1 MIGSKLIASAFAVAA
16 FVGVYAVSLSEM
28 RAEDVPQPSTPQ
40 AAAPNA
46 SEEGAKPTAPRS
58 PIRIKDVD
66 YQDTK
71 EGVAGRIKLAGTA
84 APDSL
89 VYIYVDENPYV
100 KVLADAEGNWSAEGE
115 LQLDGQRHMLRAEQY
130 DAETRMLAGRAMVTI
145 TRNPNA
151 NVEP

>member
-1 MIGSKLIASAFAVAA
+1 MIGSKSIASAFAVVALVGIYA
-16 FVGVYAVSLSEM
+16 FSLSEA

-40 AAAPNA
+40 AAEPNA
-46 SEEGAKPTAPRS
+46 SEAKPTAPRS

-115 LQLDGQRHMLRAEQY
+115 LQLDGERHMLRAEQY
-130 DAETRMLAGRAMVTI
+130 DQETRMLAGRAMVTI

>member
-1 MIGSKLIASAFAVAA
+1 MIGSKSTAWAFAAVALM
-16 FVGVYAVSLSEM
+16 GVYAVSLNDT
-28 RAEDVPQPSTPQ
+28 RAEDVPQPSAPQ
-40 AAAPNA
+40 AVPNA
-46 SEEGAKPTAPRS
+46 SEGAAKPTAPRS
-58 PIRIKDVD
+58 PIRFKDVD
-66 YQDTK
+66 YQDSK

-84 APDSL
+84 APDTT

-100 KVLADAEGNWSAEGE
+100 KVVADDEGNWSAEGE

-130 DAETRMLAGRAMVTI
+130 DPETRMLVGRAMVTI